1 MPKLSYRFHWRE
13 KNCFTLL
20 TDGKQFYPRMLEA
33 IRAAHSHVFLEM
45 YLVESGSV
53 VDEFIDALVNAARH
67 VVVCLLLDD
76 YGASGLHQKDREILR
91 KNGVHLVFY
100 NPLRHGHIRRNLLR
114 DHRKLLLIDG
124 KMAYVGGMGITD
136 EFYSSINPEL
146 DWHDVVVEIKGES
159 VSDWQELFLE
169 NWSKWSRTPLNIT
182 TDMDGYA
189 GAQPGRVV
197 VGQGALRAEM
207 QRSLVTRLRR
217 AESRVCIST
226 AYFVPSWKVRRAIRY
241 AANKGVDVRLLLPG
255 PFIDHPVIRHA
266 GRRFYLRLLRNGVR
280 IFEYQPRFIHS
291 KVALCDD
298 WVSIGSSNI
307 DRWNLRWN
315 LEANQEVS
323 DPGFADTVAAMFQDD
338 FLVSR
343 EYKLEEWQ
351 RRSWYR
357 RLLEWFWGGVDRLL
371 ERHSRRR

>member
-1 MPKLSYRFHWRE
+1 
-13 KNCFTLL
+13 
-20 TDGKQFYPRMLEA
+20 
-33 IRAAHSHVFLEM
+33 
-45 YLVESGSV
+45 
-53 VDEFIDALVNAARH
+53 
-67 VVVCLLLDD
+67 
-76 YGASGLHQKDREILR
+76 
-91 KNGVHLVFY
+91 
-100 NPLRHGHIRRNLLR
+100 
-114 DHRKLLLIDG
+114 
-124 KMAYVGGMGITD
+124 
-136 EFYSSINPEL
+136 
-146 DWHDVVVEIKGES
+146 
-159 VSDWQELFLE
+159 
-169 NWSKWSRTPLNIT
+169 
-182 TDMDGYA
+182 MDGYA